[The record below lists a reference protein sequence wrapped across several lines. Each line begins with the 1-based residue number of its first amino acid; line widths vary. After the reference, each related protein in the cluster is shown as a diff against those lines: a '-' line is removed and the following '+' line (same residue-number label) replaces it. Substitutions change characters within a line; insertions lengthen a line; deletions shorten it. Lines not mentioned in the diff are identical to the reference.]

1 MSMECLAFAF
11 KIIGLDV
18 GSMSINDYP
27 ALFVAAITE
36 FFITQCAF
44 NEWSA
49 QLTFTI
55 SLL

>member
-44 NEWSA
+44 NGWSA